1 MRGFLW
7 FLAFIFVALIGA
19 FIAAPGEKAD
29 ALFREVQIRWTEDGL
44 SGLGEGATDG
54 SIAELFADRVR
65 ELGAYVDA
73 QIDEEMATIDKIQSG
88 EIRIG
93 GAARTA
99 PASAPPLTQTDATP
113 KTARTPEIVKT
124 EPSVASMPAVA
135 ATPSLHAPAQAAP
148 AAQPPA
154 AQTIV
159 PQGAET
165 RQTPQTEDMFSSI
178 VSHQDRPDQAAK
190 TEFWTEERIQEA
202 IENGE
207 PTSGGKRACLF
218 ACD

>member
-1 MRGFLW
+1 MRRFLW

-29 ALFREVQIRWTEDGL
+29 VLFHEVQNRWTEDGL
-44 SGLGEGATDG
+44 SGLGEGAADG
-54 SIAELFADRVR
+54 SIAGLFMDRVR

-73 QIDEEMATIDKIQSG
+73 RIDEEMATIDKIQSG
-88 EIRIG
+88 EIQIG
-93 GAARTA
+93 GGAKTM
-99 PASAPPLTQTDATP
+99 PAPPPTRTDASP
-113 KTARTPEIVKT
+113 GAPDIVKA
-124 EPSVASMPAVA
+124 EPSVASTSAVA
-135 ATPSLHAPAQAAP
+135 ASPPQHVPAQAAP
-148 AAQPPA
+148 DARMSAPRTVAP
-154 AQTIV
+154 QTGST
-159 PQGAET
+159 QTGGT
-165 RQTPQTEDMFSSI
+165 QQTPQTEDMFSSI
-178 VSHQDRPDQAAK
+178 VSQQDRPDQAAR